1 MAGRAGA
8 EIEAFS
14 AFTSGCG
21 GLPFGLLSPSSALL
35 QLILLP
41 RRACHLGAAFVSL
54 LITRPPIQNPRLEG
68 RGSASKWVRPVFID
82 GLSS

>member
-1 MAGRAGA
+1 MDGRAGA

-14 AFTSGCG
+14 AFTSGRG

-54 LITRPPIQNPRLEG
+54 LVTRPPIQNLRLEG
-68 RGSASKWVRPVFID
+68 RGSASKWVRPVFTD
-82 GLSS
+82 WLSS